1 MPHHAPSFRVAS
13 DTRPCTLLAPSVAGG
28 RTQEPRVRRPLVL
41 ARRSCSSGP
50 CDLVRTLR
58 SSGPGVWSIMYYPSC
73 TSQVLHRDADETVL
87 SWLAGLPAAP
97 AALRGPVQFGA
108 RRCGLAGGQGVAGAA
123 ARARSV

>member
-13 DTRPCTLLAPSVAGG
+13 DTRPCTLLAPSVGGG
-28 RTQEPRVRRPLVL
+28 RTQEPRFGCSLFLLVVL

-97 AALRGPVQFGA
+97 AAVRGPVQFGA
-108 RRCGLAGGQGVAGAA
+108 RRCGLAGGQGMP
-123 ARARSV
+123 